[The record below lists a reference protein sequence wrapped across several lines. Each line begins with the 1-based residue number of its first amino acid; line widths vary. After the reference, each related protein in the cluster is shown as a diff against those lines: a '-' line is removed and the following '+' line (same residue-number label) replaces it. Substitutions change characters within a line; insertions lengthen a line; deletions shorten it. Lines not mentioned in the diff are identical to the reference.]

1 MKSISTNNTKYNIKR
16 RINFVSC
23 FFLLLLITIVFRA
36 GYLQIWCASSLS
48 EKAEKQ
54 YEKSLAFYGKRGVI
68 YDRNLKKLADTL
80 AITSIGAHPRQIND
94 KKAAAQRL
102 AGVLSE
108 NQSVIYRKLSSPKPF
123 VWIER
128 KVSPAV
134 SRSVRALKLNGIVF
148 KTEHSR
154 FYPNKTLAA
163 QLIGFAGVDGTGL
176 EGVEFA
182 YNNVLQGGNG
192 KLTFLKDGRGQ
203 RFESLNHDKQ
213 IQNGYKKE
221 LKNGNDLILTIDRNI
236 QYITEKVLAE
246 TVKKHQAK
254 SGMAIVMTPQTG
266 EVLALTHYPAFNPHA
281 FNRYDKTQWRN
292 RIVTDPFEPGSTMKI
307 FSAAAAIESG
317 QCSANTSFYCE
328 KGSYRIGGN
337 TIHDAGSHSFGWLT
351 LHQIIKY
358 SSNIGVV
365 KVVEKIGKDVLYKTL
380 TQFGFGQKTG
390 IDCPAETSGTLS
402 PASKWKTIDT
412 AAIAFGHGIAVS
424 AIQLVTATAAIAN
437 HGIMMK
443 PYVVKAI
450 TYNHGQGA
458 SGQLIQSFP
467 PTIVR
472 RVISE
477 TTARSVTEMM
487 VSVVRKGGTGVN
499 ASTDGYFVCGK
510 TGTAQKIDPDGK
522 YSKKRFIAS
531 FLGFAPAYNP
541 RIALLISIDEPT
553 KEGYYG
559 GTVAAPA
566 FRKITSETLDYL
578 NVEPDTNG
586 AIDSGLTASFNR
598 GTQE

>member
-1 MKSISTNNTKYNIKR
+1 MKSITANNAKHHIRK
-16 RINFVSC
+16 RINIVSC
-23 FFLLLLITIVFRA
+23 FFLVLLITIVFKA
-36 GYLQIWCASSLS
+36 GYLQIWCAASLS

-54 YEKSLAFYGKRGVI
+54 YERSLSFYGKRGVI

-80 AITSIGAHPRQIND
+80 AITSIGAHPRQIHD
-94 KKAAAQRL
+94 KKVAAQRL

-108 NQSVIYRKLSSPKPF
+108 NQSVIYHKISTPKPF

-128 KVSPAV
+128 KVSPAI
-134 SRSVRALKLNGIVF
+134 SHNVRALKLNGIVF
-148 KTEHSR
+148 ETEHSR

-182 YNNVLQGGNG
+182 YNDVLKGGGG

-203 RFESLNHDKQ
+203 KFESPNHAKQ
-213 IQNGYKKE
+213 IKNNRKKE
-221 LKNGNDLILTIDRNI
+221 FKNGNDLILTIDRNI
-236 QYITEKVLAE
+236 QYITERVLAE

-254 SGMAIVMTPQTG
+254 SGMVIVMTPQTG

-281 FNRYDKTQWRN
+281 FNRYKKTQWRN

-317 QCSANTSFYCE
+317 QCSSNTTFYCE
-328 KGSYRIGGN
+328 KGRYRIGGN
-337 TIHDAGSHSFGWLT
+337 VIHDAGSHSFGWLT

-365 KVVEKIGKDVLYKTL
+365 KVVEKIGKDVLYNTL

-390 IDCPAETSGTLS
+390 IDCPSETSGTLS
-402 PASKWKTIDT
+402 PPSKWKTIDT
-412 AAIAFGHGIAVS
+412 AAIAFGQGIAVS

-437 HGIMMK
+437 QGIMMK

-450 TYNHGQGA
+450 TGDNGQ
-458 SGQLIQSFP
+458 IVKDFT
-467 PTIVR
+467 PTVIR

-477 TTARSVTEMM
+477 TTAQDVTEMM

-499 ASTDGYFVCGK
+499 ASTEGYFVCGK
-510 TGTAQKIDPDGK
+510 TGTAQKINPDGR
-522 YSKKRFIAS
+522 YSKKKFIAS

-541 RIALLISIDEPT
+541 RIALLVSIDEPT
-553 KEGYYG
+553 KDGYYG

-566 FRKITSETLDYL
+566 FRKITNETLDYL
-578 NVEPDTNG
+578 NVEPDTDR

-598 GTQE
+598 DSQG